1 MAKMP
6 SREEIELRAYEIY
19 LEHGGQ
25 DGNELEHWLAAEKE
39 LADRSSQS
47 DVVRFLATITENGHC
62 RGRNSAALYY
72 LAPRASL
79 IRGPLRPEILTAERI
94 YGDGLIAG
102 GVIVCRKWSAA

>member
-1 MAKMP
+1 MAKTP

-47 DVVRFLATITENGHC
+47 DVSSDSLQPSPKTATAVAGIQQRSTTS
-62 RGRNSAALYY
+62 R
-72 LAPRASL
+72 RAQ
-79 IRGPLRPEILTAERI
+79 A
-94 YGDGLIAG
+94 
-102 GVIVCRKWSAA
+102 